1 MNSGRRMIVRYAH
14 LRRRPAVS
22 PCRAHI
28 LGARAG
34 PRSLRRRG
42 PPRHLPRASGGRGVA
57 VAFIACSV
65 LGDRKGEPGSA
76 IEQPV
81 DVGPTVVGG
90 IGGLIT
96 EACDT
101 ATQMVDVPVEYG
113 NIGAVVAVVVP
124 RALND

>member
-1 MNSGRRMIVRYAH
+1 M
-14 LRRRPAVS
+14 
-22 PCRAHI
+22 
-28 LGARAG
+28 
-34 PRSLRRRG
+34 
-42 PPRHLPRASGGRGVA
+42 A

-113 NIGAVVAVVVP
+113 NIGAVVAVVP
-124 RALND
+124 RALNDPQRVQQLSGRKHGELQRLCRHHEQGTDKWWWAGHGRRAVRRLAVDLLAGPVM

>member
-1 MNSGRRMIVRYAH
+1 M
-14 LRRRPAVS
+14 
-22 PCRAHI
+22 
-28 LGARAG
+28 
-34 PRSLRRRG
+34 
-42 PPRHLPRASGGRGVA
+42 A

-124 RALND
+124 RALNDPQRVEQLSGRKHGALQKTLPISRGGDR